1 MIGFLCHLDLHGWCY
16 LYWSYDIHIHDP
28 ILLDV
33 NYSSQN
39 NRNLFPAK
47 NEEFVRLRMKDA
59 IASTVH
65 EEVFGNQFA
74 EFAWAPHDF
83 HYSS

>member
-1 MIGFLCHLDLHGWCY
+1 MYLISSYMIGFLCNLDLHGWWYIYC
-16 LYWSYDIHIHDP
+16 SYVIHIHDP

-33 NYSSQN
+33 NYLSPN

-65 EEVFGNQFA
+65 EEVFGN
-74 EFAWAPHDF
+74 
-83 HYSS
+83 